1 MFTYTNFNDMW
12 LIDVTKSKSY
22 NKIAKMRNQ
31 HVFMN
36 EFMHEVDMFM
46 YAFRIDGM
54 PDTGSE
60 RAAKEAILWYGGY
73 VPFEEGGSVL
83 TLPGLPNGDGLN
95 MYADY
100 AGATVFGAD
109 GFNEQI
115 PLLLPGAD
123 KARALAHTIGGGERY
138 KEPRGV
144 LVRANAQMYPFI
156 NYLYYFAEAIAD
168 TMRSLDV
175 CRQHIK
181 RPFVITAKK
190 AMIPTIEEQDRQVQD
205 NQPFVINTGT
215 FPVDSIQFTPITG
228 IPECIQAAS
237 QLIDWYKQQYRELIG
252 YDNLGGQ
259 IDKKGENLITP
270 EVTYNQEATDASL
283 GSLLYWLN
291 IGHEAAN
298 KLLGTNLKA
307 VQNVGNNDTG
317 RDEEQRG
324 GDLPG
329 QNAGD
334 AESND

>member
-1 MFTYTNFNDMW
+1 MLTYANFNDMW

-22 NKIAKMRNQ
+22 NKIAKQRNR

-36 EFMHEVDMFM
+36 ELMHEVDMFM

-73 VPFEEGGSVL
+73 VPFKEGNNVL

-95 MYADY
+95 MYSDY
-100 AGATVFGAD
+100 GGAHVFGAD
-109 GFNEQI
+109 GFNEDI

-123 KARALAHTIGGGERY
+123 KAKALAHTVGGSRY

-144 LVRANAQMYPFI
+144 MVRANTNLYPFI
-156 NYLYYFAEAIAD
+156 NYLYYYADAIAD

-190 AMIPTIEEQDRQVQD
+190 AMIPTIEEQDRQIQD

-215 FPVDSIQFTPITG
+215 FPVDSINFTPITG

-237 QLIDWYKQQYRELIG
+237 QLIDWYKQQFRELIG

-259 IDKKGENLITP
+259 IDKKGENLITQ

-291 IGHEAAN
+291 IGHEEAN
-298 KLLGTNLKA
+298 RLLGTNLKA
-307 VQNVGNNDTG
+307 VKNVRNNDSGT
-317 RDEEQRG
+317 DDQQRSE
-324 GDLPG
+324 DLPG
-329 QNAGD
+329 RDPAD
-334 AESND
+334 AESDD